1 MLFTSLDHTRDLLC
15 VPFISMFI
23 SIQLYPKSL
32 LADSSATA
40 VTRADMAHPL
50 PWVWLTC
57 SLTLVLFISGC
68 MQYVCSRNTA
78 WLLSAVRGR
87 ATYYMSKDS
96 RKIAHEMSVFFL
108 PEVLYHVL
116 PFPIPLLHIVKN
128 VLHQVISFFKRENIV
143 YCKLNTD

>member
-1 MLFTSLDHTRDLLC
+1 MLFTSLDHTRDLLR

-96 RKIAHEMSVFFL
+96 RKIAHEMSVFFFAWSVVSCVAFSYSIITYSKKCAAPSYFL
-108 PEVLYHVL
+108 FQKGEHS
-116 PFPIPLLHIVKN
+116 LL
-128 VLHQVISFFKRENIV
+128 
-143 YCKLNTD
+143 